1 VDVCDLCAIGMQK
14 EQLWADFSKMCAI
27 GLVVLSQVK
36 RGGDAIN
43 KQQLSLLWRI
53 R

>member
-1 VDVCDLCAIGMQK
+1 MRKD
-14 EQLWADFSKMCAI
+14 QLLADFLEMCAI

-36 RGGDAIN
+36 RVGDAIN